1 MITIVNKTDFCYF
14 KKLGNVYVVSWNPIN
29 ITHNVVSCSQESIK
43 LNKNMTYEQIVSK
56 FIHVRY
62 TSDEEVALINNA
74 LLNLENIANND
85 EYNEYQSWRA
95 KCKEAAKQYLNKNEK
110 VE

>member
-1 MITIVNKTDFCYF
+1 MKEIINKQDYSNF
-14 KKLGNVYVVSWNPIN
+14 KQLGNVYIVSWNPIDITDN
-29 ITHNVVSCSQESIK
+29 IISCNKESIK

-95 KCKEAAKQYLNKNEK
+95 KCKETAKQYLNKNKEVK
-110 VE
+110 

>member
-1 MITIVNKTDFCYF
+1 MKEIINKQDYSNF
-14 KKLGNVYVVSWNPIN
+14 KQLGNVYIISWNPIDITDN
-29 ITHNVVSCSQESIK
+29 IISCNKESIK

-74 LLNLENIANND
+74 LLNLENITNND

-95 KCKEAAKQYLNKNEK
+95 KCKEAAKQYLNKNEEVK
-110 VE
+110 